1 MIEDLNIKIKKKT
14 PIERYKKS
22 PSLLDLEKL
31 HFAAKKIKHSS
42 IEEKYLVHT
51 LFTDRGANELTKS
64 IIAYLQLKGHAAFR
78 VNSTGIYDKRI
89 NAYRPSGARRG
100 LSDINAVINGKSVS
114 IEIKTGRDKMSPYQM
129 KFRTEV
135 EAAGG
140 IYIVVR
146 NFDDFLKQINEI

>member
-1 MIEDLNIKIKKKT
+1 MLEDFNIKIEKKT
-14 PIERYKKS
+14 PKRYIKPDSIKELERIHFERKK
-22 PSLLDLEKL
+22 EN
-31 HFAAKKIKHSS
+31 HSTVP
-42 IEEKYLVHT
+42 YLVKT
-51 LFTDRGANELTKS
+51 TFSDKGSNELTKS

-114 IEIKTGRDKMSPYQM
+114 IEIKTGRDRIRPDQM
-129 KFRTEV
+129 KVKSEV

-140 IYIVVR
+140 VYLVASTFD
-146 NFDDFLKQINEI
+146 NFLLQIKKYL